1 MTNVEFRKLLTEVF
15 EGHTLMKNRGC
26 HTVNE
31 LLHMLR
37 YDDKLRDL
45 ERVNINV
52 IKSDGNCLCIPHIE
66 AFVDVKSL
74 GVWFEDISVEFE
86 IEEFEVDDEML
97 KFSNIT
103 VYEREVM

>member
-1 MTNVEFRKLLTEVF
+1 MTNAEFQKLLKEVF
-15 EGHTLMKNRGC
+15 EGHTLMKNRDY

-52 IKSDGNCLCIPHIE
+52 IKADGNCLCIPHIE

-74 GVWFEDISVEFE
+74 GIWFEDISVEFE

-103 VYEREVM
+103 IYEREVS

>member
-1 MTNVEFRKLLTEVF
+1 MTNIEFRKLLIEVF
-15 EGHTLMKNRGC
+15 ESHTLMKNRDY

-31 LLHMLR
+31 LLHVLR
-37 YDDKLRDL
+37 YDDKLRGL

-52 IKSDGNCLCIPHIE
+52 IKADGNCLCIPHLE

-103 VYEREVM
+103 VYEREVS